1 MILFTILPL
10 VNAQLIADYTGDVI
24 HLYFEDNEIIIEIDD
39 RPNVDITEIG
49 YEIVENQ
56 LFIKMCVVGDIVLEE
71 NFSYMVTFGP
81 HHLGYFFGEIHNS
94 STFIEYDI
102 DDNFIICIFEI
113 GENENISE
121 YELFGCAIEVNVLEE
136 EEWFDMVP
144 DLYPPYILFG
154 LGAGQHIRQF
164 GRGICLK
171 VTNIHHSESID
182 CTFEVYCEGVFGLV
196 KSNISYGCTG
206 TVEPDSDWELHLV
219 GWWAKPAVCKVNVSL
234 TISDYTVTL
243 SGISIGQWYFF
254 NNNRYPLEELYNM
267 PSLILQ
273 EYGLL

>member
-1 MILFTILPL
+1 MILFTTLPL
-10 VNAQLIADYTGDVI
+10 ANAQLIADYTGDVI
-24 HLYFEDNEIIIEIDD
+24 HLYFEDDETIIEIDD

-81 HHLGYFFGEIHNS
+81 HNLGYFFGEIHNS

-121 YELFGCAIEVNVLEE
+121 YELIGFAFEVNALEE
-136 EEWFDMVP
+136 EGWFDVVP
-144 DLYPPYILFG
+144 DLFPPYIWFG
-154 LGAGQHIRQF
+154 LGAGQHYMKF
-164 GRGICLK
+164 GRGICLR

-196 KSNISYGCTG
+196 KSNFSYGYTA
-206 TVEPDSDWELHLV
+206 EPDSDWELHLV
-219 GWWAKPAVCKVNVSL
+219 GWGAKPVVCKVNVSL
-234 TISDYTVTL
+234 TISDYTFTL

-254 NNNRYPLEELYNM
+254 NNSYSYPLGELYNG
-267 PSLILQ
+267 PSLILK

>member
-24 HLYFEDNEIIIEIDD
+24 HFYFEDDTLIIEIDD

-56 LFIKMCVVGDIVLEE
+56 LFIKMCVVGEIILEN
-71 NFSYMVTFGP
+71 NFSYVVTFGP
-81 HHLGYFFGEIHNS
+81 HLLGYYYGQIHNS

-121 YELFGCAIEVNVLEE
+121 YELIGVALEVNALGN
-136 EEWFDMVP
+136 WFDMVP

-154 LGAGQHIRQF
+154 LGAGQHIMQF

-171 VTNIHHSESID
+171 VNNIHHSESID

-196 KSNISYGCTG
+196 KSNISYGCT
-206 TVEPDSDWELHLV
+206 VEPDSSWELHLV
-219 GWWAKPAVCKVNVSL
+219 GWRAKPAVCKVNVSL
-234 TISDYTVTL
+234 TISDYTFTL

-254 NNNRYPLEELYNM
+254 NNLYRYPA
-267 PSLILQ
+267 Q
-273 EYGLL
+273 EPYDIS